1 MKTINVGL
9 ASYGMSGEIF
19 HAPLLHMH
27 EGYNIIKILERTKNR
42 SRDQYPY
49 ANIVRSYE
57 EITDDENIDLIIVNT
72 PDKEHYTMALQAI
85 RAGKHVVVEKPLTLK
100 VYESDELIA
109 ASAKKGKLLSVFQNR
124 RWDGDFLTIQKIISE
139 GLLGRLVEYEAH
151 FDRYRN
157 YLQPESWKEQA
168 VSGTGTIY
176 NLGSHLIDQALVL
189 FGLPESVFADIR
201 MVRSGAE
208 VDDDLTLLLKYPE
221 IKVTLK
227 ASYLVREPGPKFL
240 LHGTQGSF
248 LKWGIDPQEEELKSG
263 KWPSGADW
271 GKENEENWGIL
282 NTEING
288 LHYNGMIETLP
299 GNYMKYY
306 DDIYEAI
313 INNRKPAVTAE
324 QGRDV
329 IRVIEAAKESSKMG
343 KAVKL

>member
-27 EGYNIIKILERTKNR
+27 KGFNIVKILERTKNK
-42 SRDQYPY
+42 SRDRYPGI
-49 ANIVRSYE
+49 NIVRSYG
-57 EITDDENIDLIIVNT
+57 EITNDNKIDLIIVNT
-72 PDKEHYTMALQAI
+72 PDKEHYEMALQAI
-85 RAGKHVVVEKPLTLK
+85 KSGKHVVVEKPFTLHVHEADK
-100 VYESDELIA
+100 LIA
-109 ASAKKGKLLSVFQNR
+109 ASAETGKLLSVFQNR
-124 RWDGDFLTIQKIISE
+124 RWDGDFLTVQKIISE

-157 YLQPESWKEQA
+157 YIRHESWKEDA
-168 VSGTGTIY
+168 GSGTGTIY

-189 FGLPESVFADIR
+189 FGLPESVFGDLRTFRNGGGI
-201 MVRSGAE
+201 
-208 VDDDLTLLLKYPE
+208 DDVITILLKYPE

-227 ASYLVREPGPKFL
+227 ASYLVREPGPRYS
-240 LHGTQGSF
+240 LHGTHGSF
-248 LKWGIDPQEEELKSG
+248 LKWGIDPQEDALKCG
-263 KWPSGADW
+263 EWPSGPDW
-271 GKENEENWGIL
+271 GKEKEENWGIL

-299 GNYMKYY
+299 GNYLAYY

-313 INNRKPAVTAE
+313 INTRKPAVTAE

-329 IRVIEAAKESSKMG
+329 IRVIEAAKESSKTG
-343 KAVKL
+343 KVIKF